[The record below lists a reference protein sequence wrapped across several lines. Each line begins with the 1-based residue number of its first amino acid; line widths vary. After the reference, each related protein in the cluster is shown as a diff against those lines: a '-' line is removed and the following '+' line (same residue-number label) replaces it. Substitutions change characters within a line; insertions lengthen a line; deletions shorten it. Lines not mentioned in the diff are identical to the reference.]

1 MHELRKFEN
10 ELRKDRLYA
19 KITDRTDAS
28 KSDNLRQ
35 LFLFCDNRVTQSRFL
50 SIIAHFP

>member
-1 MHELRKFEN
+1 MLEFRKCEN
-10 ELRKDRLYA
+10 ELQKDNLYA
-19 KITDRTDAS
+19 KITDRIVAS

>member
-1 MHELRKFEN
+1 MIELRKCES

-19 KITDRTDAS
+19 KITDRIVAS

-35 LFLFCDNRVTQSRFL
+35 LFLFCDNRITQSRFL